1 MKIYAVVL
9 ACVLAG
15 AFAQD
20 DKNDDSKKKYKIL
33 LECAKKHNLECQKLS
48 DYHKALEA
56 GGEQIQSV
64 CHCVLK
70 GMGHLDNNDDIL
82 YDEIKK
88 EVPRGI
94 EPEKFSGF
102 VDRCKSDKG
111 ATPVET
117 SYKFAKCITG
127 QVFKAYY
134 EKKQQQQGAQLHLS
148 LF

>member
-20 DKNDDSKKKYKIL
+20 DKNDYFKKKYKML
-33 LECAKKHNLECQKLS
+33 LECAKKHNLDLQKLS
-48 DYHKALEA
+48 NYDEALEA

-70 GMGHLDNNDDIL
+70 GMGHLDSNDEIL

-88 EVPRGI
+88 KVPLGMQ
-94 EPEKFSGF
+94 PEKFSGF
-102 VDRCKSDKG
+102 VDKCKSDKG
-111 ATPVET
+111 ATPAET
-117 SYKFAKCITG
+117 SYKFTKCVREQIIKLY
-127 QVFKAYY
+127 FD
-134 EKKQQQQGAQLHLS
+134 
-148 LF
+148 